1 MRQIRTFQS
10 PVLDLNESLFSVSL
24 VNGFQPTPGQTFR
37 IIDKQSPGAVIRNF
51 AGKPEGSSFQTA
63 GFNWTITYAGGD
75 GNDVILTAGTSLAP
89 AAPLAFSGAP
99 VIQPANGVD
108 GARITTAVSG
118 PPGALVRLES
128 SADLGLTSPWLTISQ
143 ITLDGSGNGNF
154 TNVAD
159 PRTAT
164 TTPAPKN
171 FFRLVID

>member
-1 MRQIRTFQS
+1 LPITS
-10 PVLDLNESLFSVSL
+10 
-24 VNGFQPTPGQTFR
+24 FR
-37 IIDKQSPGAVIRNF
+37 IIDKRNASPTLRNF
-51 AGKPEGSSFQTA
+51 AGKPEGSSFQAA

-89 AAPLAFSGAP
+89 AAPLAFGGAP

-159 PRTAT
+159 PRSVA